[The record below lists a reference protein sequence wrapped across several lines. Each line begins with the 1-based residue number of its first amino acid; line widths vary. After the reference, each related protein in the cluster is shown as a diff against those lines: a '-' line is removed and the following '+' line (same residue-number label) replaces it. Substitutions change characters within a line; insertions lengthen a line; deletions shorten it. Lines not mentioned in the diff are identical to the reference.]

1 MGGGMGG
8 TPTAEGKSP
17 AVGAGTMSPN
27 AGAPAGTGA
36 LNGLPSWTSGMQL
49 PEWASSVTKEQFD
62 KAVAGMQQP
71 AAAAAAPVTNLGF
84 PTATPTQY
92 STPAPGAAGFTHDP
106 YPTST
111 DLPHIGAPDRVIP
124 PAATPTTPA
133 APTTSPDDW
142 LYPGNLPTDFHP
154 RTGKEFGMPWD
165 YAATGTSITSGYGGA
180 GDFGGV
186 AGHGSLDPNS
196 NPVLPQMAAGTQLTG
211 AQIDQ
216 YNRVRRAD
224 YDRYMSLYGVGYDLP
239 AYRNALN
246 NLVYQFNTSQVSSPG
261 G

>member
-1 MGGGMGG
+1 
-8 TPTAEGKSP
+8 
-17 AVGAGTMSPN
+17 
-27 AGAPAGTGA
+27 
-36 LNGLPSWTSGMQL
+36 
-49 PEWASSVTKEQFD
+49 
-62 KAVAGMQQP
+62 
-71 AAAAAAPVTNLGF
+71 
-84 PTATPTQY
+84 
-92 STPAPGAAGFTHDP
+92 
-106 YPTST
+106 
-111 DLPHIGAPDRVIP
+111 
-124 PAATPTTPA
+124 
-133 APTTSPDDW
+133 
-142 LYPGNLPTDFHP
+142 
-154 RTGKEFGMPWD
+154 MPWD

-186 AGHGSLDPNS
+186 AGHGSLDPSS